1 MAFDSL
7 SGRLQMAL
15 RKVTGKGKLNEHD
28 IDEMLKE
35 VRLSLLEADVNF
47 KVVKDFLNRIKQ
59 EAYGEKIMKGLNPGQ
74 QVVKI
79 VRDELKNTLGSDT
92 VELNLKPQGKMTVI
106 MMAGLQG
113 AGKTTAVG
121 KMAVFY
127 RKKYNKKPFLIAAD
141 IYRPAA
147 IDQLVTIG
155 KQIGVPVF
163 EMGTK
168 VKAEKIVKEGLK
180 EAQKQG
186 CDFVIIDT
194 AGRLHIN
201 EELMEELVN
210 VKAEANPDEI
220 LLTVD
225 AMTGQDAV
233 NVALSFHEKLSV
245 TGIILTKMDG
255 DTRGGAA
262 LSIKTMTGVPIKLMS
277 TGEKLDQL
285 EIFYPD
291 RLADR
296 ILGMGDVLSLIDT
309 VTENVDED
317 EMMDMAEKLMSNKFN
332 YNDLLKQLKMIKRM
346 GSISRI
352 LGFLPG
358 LGKVKEAMKNVDNS
372 EFDKIEVMISS
383 MTEEERKNPQLI
395 NSSASRRLRI
405 ANGSGTSVAQVNRLR
420 EMLDAQVKTMKKMS
434 TMSETDLAKMS
445 SSLQNGQMPSQMG
458 RPKQGKGKGKGNF
471 RF

>member
-7 SGRLQMAL
+7 SSRLQMAL
-15 RKVTGKGKLNEHD
+15 RRVTGRGKLNEND
-28 IDEMLKE
+28 IDDMLKE
-35 VRLSLLEADVNF
+35 VRLSLLEADVNY
-47 KVVKDFLNRIKQ
+47 KVVKDFLKRVKEQ
-59 EAYGEKIMKGLNPGQ
+59 AYGEKIMKGLNPGQ
-74 QVVKI
+74 QVVKV
-79 VRDELKNTLGSDT
+79 VREELKNTLGSET
-92 VELNLKPQGKMTVI
+92 SELQFKPQGQTTVI
-106 MMAGLQG
+106 MTAGLQG

-147 IDQLVTIG
+147 IDQLCTLG

-168 VKAEKIVKEGLK
+168 VKAEKIVKEGLI

-186 CDFVIIDT
+186 CDMVIIDT

-201 EELMEELVN
+201 EELMTELVN
-210 VKAEANPDEI
+210 VKEIAQPDEI

-262 LSIKTMTGVPIKLMS
+262 LSIKTMTGVPIKIMS
-277 TGEKLDQL
+277 TGEKLDQM

-309 VTENVDED
+309 VTENVDES
-317 EMMDMAEKLMSNKFN
+317 EMMDMAEKLMSDKFN
-332 YNDLLKQLKMIKRM
+332 YNDLLKQLKMFKRM
-346 GSISRI
+346 GSISKI
-352 LGFLPG
+352 LGFIPG
-358 LGKVKEAMKNVDNS
+358 LGQVKEAMKNVDDKQ
-372 EFDKIEVMISS
+372 FDTLEVMIKS
-383 MTEEERKNPQLI
+383 MTEEERKNPKLLNQ
-395 NSSASRRLRI
+395 SASRRLRV
-405 ANGSGTSVAQVNRLR
+405 AKGSGRSVAEVNRLR
-420 EMLDAQVKTMKKMS
+420 EMLDAQVKTMKKMQG
-434 TMSETDLAKMS
+434 MSQADMARMS
-445 SSLQNGQMPSQMG
+445 NSIKNGQMPSGMG
-458 RPKQGKGKGKGNF
+458 MPHKGKGKGRGNF